1 MNEWHKV
8 TEYLCNTCQ
17 MSSFWLHVGNV
28 TWKVLHILHGWP
40 KDHDSWCI
48 HTRWSHGVFYTYSI
62 YLTNEKSGGKSEE
75 IDTMNEK
82 QMQINENLEISLC
95 IKKKVNNTPPILKE
109 QYSKNKTH
117 PNSPPLPTALQIIHS
132 LFTFDFEVH
141 GYCFYRTHC
150 SKQCHKHLFSHSWS
164 GSLDFFQDEPC
175 VNK

>member
-82 QMQINENLEISLC
+82 QMQINENFEISLC
-95 IKKKVNNTPPILKE
+95 IKKKE
-109 QYSKNKTH
+109 QYSTNTQRTILQEQYSLQLTPPQLTPSPYCI
-117 PNSPPLPTALQIIHS
+117 PNNS
-132 LFTFDFEVH
+132 LSF
-141 GYCFYRTHC
+141 
-150 SKQCHKHLFSHSWS
+150 HLLFWS
-164 GSLDFFQDEPC
+164 SRILFL
-175 VNK
+175 